1 MNCSQCLSGEVKQ
14 GKYETSTYLT
24 KFGVV
29 SAKDM
34 TTESA
39 ITKLMYLDGICTN
52 LEEKKTLF
60 IKSLRGEI
68 SY

>member
-29 SAKDM
+29 SVRHD
-34 TTESA
+34 
-39 ITKLMYLDGICTN
+39 YGICYN
-52 LEEKKTLF
+52 
-60 IKSLRGEI
+60 
-68 SY
+68 